1 MAEFVYP
8 ATKRARTNM
17 KKDGGSSDETHC
29 QGTAHDVILG
39 DVLATIM
46 DGLNNIMDDAQQP
59 LLQQTFR
66 HGSILQNPIPIGSAF
81 RSTINTLH
89 RSYTKLLHET
99 FEGKKSS
106 EVAASVQQLA
116 EAIVWKLERNCDTA
130 ADEAK
135 AILKELLEHTL
146 VEFKW
151 MKSISILEA
160 AIEVAR
166 AHKETAYGHIRDRD
180 YRIRNIRQAGDS
192 N

>member
-1 MAEFVYP
+1 MDEFVYP
-8 ATKRARTNM
+8 ATKRPRTVM
-17 KKDGGSSDETHC
+17 KKDGGSSDDKHR

-59 LLQQTFR
+59 LLEQTPVMDQSRKLEFR
-66 HGSILQNPIPIGSAF
+66 KAAF
-81 RSTINTLH
+81 HSTINTLQ

-99 FEGKKSS
+99 FEGKNSS
-106 EVAASVQQLA
+106 EVAASAQQLA
-116 EAIVWKLERNCDTA
+116 EAIVWKLKVNCDNT
-130 ADEAK
+130 ADESK
-135 AILKELLEHTL
+135 ANLKELMEHTL

-166 AHKETAYGHIRDRD
+166 AHKKTAYGHIRNSE
-180 YRIRNIRQAGDS
+180 YRIRNIRQASDS
-192 N
+192 T